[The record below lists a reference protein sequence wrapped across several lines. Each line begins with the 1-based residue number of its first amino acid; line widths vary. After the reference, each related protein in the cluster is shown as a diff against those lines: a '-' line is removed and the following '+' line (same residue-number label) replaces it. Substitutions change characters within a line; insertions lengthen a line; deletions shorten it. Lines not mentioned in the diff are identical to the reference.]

1 MPISLEA
8 ILLVV
13 ELLLLAFTLFVVVQS
28 RREEGAR
35 GKLIGEMYKTA
46 RVLSRQEYFIA
57 VMEALLKAKTEVFG
71 CVTGSSPRADH
82 ELTVD
87 RILDQI
93 KVESSKGVNVRYLI
107 PRSPDRIELGSL
119 YTRAGAQ
126 VRYHS
131 GLIVN
136 NLRYMVVDGKLVVI
150 GLPEKS
156 GEREPTRQGYAIPSE
171 GMANLFQDH
180 FERYWK
186 SPEAFTYEVYVKDLV
201 SEITRMNVGIS
212 PDVVSRQLR
221 IPDEEARSY
230 MI

>member
-1 MPISLEA
+1 MPTSLEA

-28 RREEGAR
+28 RREERAR
-35 GKLIGEMYKTA
+35 GKLIGEMYKAA

-57 VMEALLKAKTEVFG
+57 VMEALVKANTEVFG
-71 CVTGSSPRADH
+71 CVTGSGPRADH
-82 ELTVD
+82 ALTVD
-87 RILDQI
+87 RILEQI
-93 KVESSKGVNVRYLI
+93 KVESSKSVNIKYLI
-107 PRSPDRIELGSL
+107 PRSPDRIEMGSL
-119 YTRAGAQ
+119 YTRAGAE
-126 VRYHS
+126 VRYHR

-136 NLRYMVVDGKLVVI
+136 DLRYMVVDKKLAVI

-171 GMANLFQDH
+171 GLANLFQDH

-186 SPEAFTYEVYVKDLV
+186 SPEALPYEAYVKELI

-221 IPDEEARSY
+221 IPDEEARSH